1 MVNCFVDVAPE
12 RDVTVT
18 ITVQRPTM
26 AVVIFV
32 LDTLQSFDDDVAVKA
47 STDIPVPVVNPTA
60 AAAFTKVIDA
70 PRFIDGEPTML
81 IGIDTVVAIPFLGVI
96 FIFTMHFP
104 GAIPVIFAPDVL
116 HKALDAFEI
125 DPVDLD
131 PAEIDIPEALIS
143 FSSDDVLPVLIEAVL
158 GIDTETLVGAVV
170 VGIVV
175 LVVVVV
181 VGVAGVASTA

>member
-96 FIFTMHFP
+96 FIFTMHLP
-104 GAIPVIFAPDVL
+104 GVTPVIFEPDVL
-116 HKALDAFEI
+116 QT
-125 DPVDLD
+125 
-131 PAEIDIPEALIS
+131 DIN
-143 FSSDDVLPVLIEAVL
+143 VL
-158 GIDTETLVGAVV
+158 DTEPETFEVCGREIFDALMSLDNDEVV
-170 VGIVV
+170 PVFIE
-175 LVVVVV
+175 
-181 VGVAGVASTA
+181 TI